1 MKKLVLSVA
10 LAVAL
15 LQIGCATSSQTSMPL
30 RVGSYNIRLSTG
42 DKGTPN
48 AWANRKND
56 LVAHLRSLDLDAFGL
71 QEVKPDQAEFL
82 DKNFPDYAKYGE
94 HRGADRKSD
103 EAS

>member
-1 MKKLVLSVA
+1 MKKIALIAA
-10 LAVAL
+10 LAAAL
-15 LQIGCATSSQTSMPL
+15 LQVGCGTSQHAESRGQAPAATAPQPAATV

-56 LVAHLRSLDLDAFGL
+56 LIALIRKLDLDAFGL

-82 DKNFPDYAKYGE
+82 DRNFPDYAKY
-94 HRGADRKSD
+94 
-103 EAS
+103 